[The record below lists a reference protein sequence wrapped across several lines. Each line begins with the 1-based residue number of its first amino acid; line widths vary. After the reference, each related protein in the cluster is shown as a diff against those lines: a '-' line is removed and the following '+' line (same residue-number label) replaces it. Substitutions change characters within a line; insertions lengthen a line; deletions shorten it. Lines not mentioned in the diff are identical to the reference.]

1 LGANVTG
8 TAATTAEA
16 TKLMSERL
24 PRVALVDFHLRDGD
38 SSGLVAE
45 LRNKGVVALVDF
57 HLRDGD
63 SSGLVA
69 KLRNK
74 GVPVIILSGCCMT
87 KVVGNNSEI
96 T

>member
-45 LRNKGVVALVDF
+45 LRNKGV
-57 HLRDGD
+57 
-63 SSGLVA
+63 
-69 KLRNK
+69 
-74 GVPVIILSGCCMT
+74 PVIILSGCCMT

-96 T
+96 TL